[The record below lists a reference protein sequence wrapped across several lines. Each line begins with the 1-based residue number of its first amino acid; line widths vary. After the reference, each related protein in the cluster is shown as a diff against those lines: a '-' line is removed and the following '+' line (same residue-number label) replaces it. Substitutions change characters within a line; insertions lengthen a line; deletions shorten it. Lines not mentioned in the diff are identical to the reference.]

1 MTDFPAAL
9 DAFANAYQ
17 KVLDAQ
23 NGSFKHYGKVKL
35 MVGSK
40 FIRVVRTNGNDE
52 GGSVACF
59 VCKATGEVLKAEG
72 WKKPSLLPRGINI
85 FRPESYEGKMD
96 PYGGWLYAR

>member
-1 MTDFPAAL
+1 MDFTAAL
-9 DAFANAYQ
+9 NAFIAAYQ

-35 MVGSK
+35 EAGSK

-59 VCKATGEVLKAEG
+59 VCKATGGIYKAASFKAPAKGERA
-72 WKKPSLLPRGINI
+72 SI
-85 FRPESYEGKMD
+85 FNPESYAKME
-96 PYGGWLYAR
+96 PYGGWLYCR

>member
-9 DAFANAYQ
+9 DAFTNAYQ

-59 VCKATGEVLKAEG
+59 VCKATGGIFKAAG
-72 WKKPSLLPRGINI
+72 WAAPAKGERASI
-85 FRPESYEGKMD
+85 FNAESYKNMD
-96 PYGGWLYAR
+96 AHGGWLYCR